1 MLCVRGVHPGVNANL
16 VSVSYFR
23 EGKDSCPYTYVCGRE
38 AGVLFHLT
46 PLQSL
51 YDTHNIAG
59 SVFNSPKL
67 NFFRLLSN
75 GCTYVHSPL
84 ISVSIN

>member
-1 MLCVRGVHPGVNANL
+1 MLCARGVHPGVNANL

-67 NFFRLLSN
+67 NFFIFVRTDSYQMVVLM
-75 GCTYVHSPL
+75 CIAP
-84 ISVSIN
+84 

>member
-67 NFFRLLSN
+67 NFFIFVRTDSYQMVVLM
-75 GCTYVHSPL
+75 CIAP
-84 ISVSIN
+84 

>member
-23 EGKDSCPYTYVCGRE
+23 EGKDSCPYTYVCGRA

-67 NFFRLLSN
+67 NFFIFVRTDSYQMVVLM
-75 GCTYVHSPL
+75 CIAP
-84 ISVSIN
+84 

>member
-1 MLCVRGVHPGVNANL
+1 MLCVRGVHPEVDANL

-67 NFFRLLSN
+67 NFFIFVRTDSYQMVVLM
-75 GCTYVHSPL
+75 CIAP
-84 ISVSIN
+84 

>member
-1 MLCVRGVHPGVNANL
+1 MLCARGVHPEVNANL

-23 EGKDSCPYTYVCGRE
+23 EGKDSCPYTMFADGKLVFYFN
-38 AGVLFHLT
+38 LHL
-46 PLQSL
+46 LQAL

>member
-46 PLQSL
+46 PLQAL

-67 NFFRLLSN
+67 NFFIFVRTDSYQMVVLM
-75 GCTYVHSPL
+75 CIAP
-84 ISVSIN
+84 

>member
-1 MLCVRGVHPGVNANL
+1 MLCVRGVHPGVDANL

-67 NFFRLLSN
+67 NFFIFVRTDSYQMVVLM
-75 GCTYVHSPL
+75 CIAP
-84 ISVSIN
+84 